1 MRKTTKRF
9 TALAFSVVFVA
20 GLTACDDAEPEV
32 KEEVSAS
39 EQEAQ
44 ESVDAT
50 QSAYK
55 ETYPTVRAH
64 LIDEYGITE
73 TAALCDEQEEKAA
86 DLESD
91 FDGFIKALMDE
102 AGIDVEGE
110 SRMDSPEFMG
120 AFDATDDAL
129 YDICNP

>member
-9 TALAFSVVFVA
+9 AALAFSVVVVA

-32 KEEVSAS
+32 KEEVSAPG
-39 EQEAQ
+39 Q
-44 ESVDAT
+44 ESEESLTPT
-50 QSAYK
+50 QSAY
-55 ETYPTVRAH
+55 EEAYPIARAH

-86 DLESD
+86 DLEAD